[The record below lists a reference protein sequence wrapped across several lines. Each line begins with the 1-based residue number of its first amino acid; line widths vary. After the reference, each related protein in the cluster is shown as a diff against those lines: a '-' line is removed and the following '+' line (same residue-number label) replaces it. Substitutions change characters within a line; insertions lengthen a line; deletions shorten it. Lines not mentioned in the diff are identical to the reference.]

1 MDSVIC
7 VLSGFLLCCSYALMY
22 FYGKSQAVPPV
33 YLQWDHEQQLLSE
46 VLSKEGVAYTQE
58 QLKRISEDITDYQ
71 KKAIGFHKKREDA
84 DE

>member
-7 VLSGFLLCCSYALMY
+7 VLLGFLLFCSYALMY

-46 VLSKEGVAYTQE
+46 VLSKEGITYTPE

>member
-1 MDSVIC
+1 
-7 VLSGFLLCCSYALMY
+7 MY

-71 KKAIGFHKKREDA
+71 KKAIGFQQKREDA